1 MLRFLGHYVDGYV
14 MQYKILIIFSTAR
27 VPPVAVWR
35 GSEAHDEG
43 VPDQHLHTQ
52 GEDQV
57 SQAEAYTTAE
67 PAER

>member
-1 MLRFLGHYVDGYV
+1 
-14 MQYKILIIFSTAR
+14 MQYKILIFFSTAR

-57 SQAEAYTTAE
+57 SQAEAYTTAR